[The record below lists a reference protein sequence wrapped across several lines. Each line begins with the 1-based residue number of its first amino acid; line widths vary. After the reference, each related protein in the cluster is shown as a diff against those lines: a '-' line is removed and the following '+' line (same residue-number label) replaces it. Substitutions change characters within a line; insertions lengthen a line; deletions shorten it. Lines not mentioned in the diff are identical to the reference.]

1 MRWQPGLRGARPR
14 PPRAGERAAAAEE
27 GGRRGR
33 GRRRWRGAAAAMSC
47 SDVAMQ
53 QPGAAACGAPRYL
66 AAPAQKKL
74 AVYNKMQESLEVS
87 LPSKQEED
95 EKDQPAEMEYLN
107 SRCVLFTYFQGDIG
121 SVVDEHF
128 SRALSQ
134 ASSFNSETALSK
146 SKAGLNP
153 LWRESSTIS
162 SQRSGFPTS
171 FWTSSYQPPP
181 PPCLSGVHPDFP
193 VTAPGTFPAAADPG
207 SWPGHGLPQTAPAP
221 APAAPEAWP
230 YPLASQV
237 SPSYAHMHDVY
248 VHRHHPHHAHVHHHH
263 HHHPHHHAQHREPRY
278 GSLLVPSVRA
288 AARIPAAQADG
299 AKAEPAAGATS
310 AWAGAFHGTVDI
322 VPSFGFD
329 TGKMAWFL

>member
-1 MRWQPGLRGARPR
+1 
-14 PPRAGERAAAAEE
+14 
-27 GGRRGR
+27 
-33 GRRRWRGAAAAMSC
+33 
-47 SDVAMQ
+47 
-53 QPGAAACGAPRYL
+53 
-66 AAPAQKKL
+66 KKL
-74 AVYNKMQESLEVS
+74 AVYNKMQESLEAT

-134 ASSFNSETALSK
+134 ASSFNPETALTK
-146 SKAGLNP
+146 SKAGLSP

-162 SQRSGFPTS
+162 SQRSSFPTS

-193 VTAPGTFPAAADPG
+193 VTAPGTFPTPDPS
-207 SWPGHGLPQTAPAP
+207 SWPGHGLHQTAPP
-221 APAAPEAWP
+221 PPPAASDSWH

-248 VHRHHPHHAHVHHHH
+248 MHRHHPHPHMH
-263 HHHPHHHAQHREPRY
+263 HHHPSSHRDPRY
-278 GSLLVPSVRA
+278 GSLLMPSVRA
-288 AARIPAAQADG
+288 ARIPAPQCDVT
-299 AKAEPAAGATS
+299 KTDPAAVTSTTS

-329 TGKMAWFL
+329 AGLQHQDKSKETSWF

>member
-1 MRWQPGLRGARPR
+1 
-14 PPRAGERAAAAEE
+14 
-27 GGRRGR
+27 
-33 GRRRWRGAAAAMSC
+33 
-47 SDVAMQ
+47 
-53 QPGAAACGAPRYL
+53 
-66 AAPAQKKL
+66 QKKL
-74 AVYNKMQESLEVS
+74 PVYNKMQESLEVT
-87 LPSKQEED
+87 LPGKQEED

-134 ASSFNSETALSK
+134 ASCFNPETALTK
-146 SKAGLNP
+146 SKAGLSP

-162 SQRSGFPTS
+162 SQRSSFPTS

-193 VTAPGTFPAAADPG
+193 VTAPGTFPTPDPS
-207 SWPGHGLPQTAPAP
+207 SWSGHGLHQTVPP
-221 APAAPEAWP
+221 PPPAASESWH

-248 VHRHHPHHAHVHHHH
+248 MHRHHPHPHMH
-263 HHHPHHHAQHREPRY
+263 HHHPSSPRDPRY
-278 GSLLVPSVRA
+278 GSLLMPSVRA
-288 AARIPAAQADG
+288 ARIPAPQCDVT
-299 AKAEPAAGATS
+299 KTDPAAAVTSATS

-329 TGKMAWFL
+329 TG

>member
-1 MRWQPGLRGARPR
+1 
-14 PPRAGERAAAAEE
+14 
-27 GGRRGR
+27 
-33 GRRRWRGAAAAMSC
+33 MSC

-53 QPGAAACGAPRYL
+53 QPAPAACGAPRYL
-66 AAPAQKKL
+66 TGAAAAPAAGCPQKKL
-74 AVYNKMQESLEVS
+74 AVYNKMQESLEVT

-134 ASSFNSETALSK
+134 ASSFNPETALTK
-146 SKAGLNP
+146 SKAGLSP

-162 SQRSGFPTS
+162 SQRSSFPTS

-193 VTAPGTFPAAADPG
+193 VTAPGTFPTPDPS
-207 SWPGHGLPQTAPAP
+207 SWPGHGLHQTAPP
-221 APAAPEAWP
+221 PPPAASESWH
-230 YPLASQV
+230 YPLAASQV

-248 VHRHHPHHAHVHHHH
+248 MHRHHPHPHVHHHH
-263 HHHPHHHAQHREPRY
+263 PSSHRDPRY
-278 GSLLVPSVRA
+278 GSLLMPSVRT
-288 AARIPAAQADG
+288 ARIPAPQCDVT
-299 AKAEPAAGATS
+299 KTDPAAVTSATS

-329 TGKMAWFL
+329 TDT

>member
-1 MRWQPGLRGARPR
+1 
-14 PPRAGERAAAAEE
+14 
-27 GGRRGR
+27 
-33 GRRRWRGAAAAMSC
+33 MSC

-53 QPGAAACGAPRYL
+53 QPAACGAPRYL
-66 AAPAQKKL
+66 AAPAAGCAQKKL
-74 AVYNKMQESLEVS
+74 AVYNKMQESLEVT

-134 ASSFNSETALSK
+134 ASSFSSETALSK

-171 FWTSSYQPPP
+171 FWTSSYQHPPP

-193 VTAPGTFPAAADPG
+193 VTAPGTFPTPDPS
-207 SWPGHGLPQTAPAP
+207 SWPGHALHQTAPP
-221 APAAPEAWP
+221 PPPAASESWH
-230 YPLASQV
+230 YPLAASQV
-237 SPSYAHMHDVY
+237 SPPYAHMHDVY
-248 VHRHHPHHAHVHHHH
+248 VHRHHAGAPG
-263 HHHPHHHAQHREPRY
+263 HPAGRY
-278 GSLLVPSVRA
+278 GSLLLPSVRS
-288 AARIPAAQADG
+288 ARIPAPQGDG
-299 AKAEPAAGATS
+299 AKADPAAVTGATS

-322 VPSFGFD
+322 VPGFGFEAGLQHQD
-329 TGKMAWFL
+329 KSKETAWF

>member
-1 MRWQPGLRGARPR
+1 
-14 PPRAGERAAAAEE
+14 
-27 GGRRGR
+27 
-33 GRRRWRGAAAAMSC
+33 
-47 SDVAMQ
+47 
-53 QPGAAACGAPRYL
+53 
-66 AAPAQKKL
+66 QKKL

-134 ASSFNSETALSK
+134 ASSFSSETALSK

-153 LWRESSTIS
+153 LWRE

-193 VTAPGTFPAAADPG
+193 VTAPGTFPAAAADPS
-207 SWPGHGLPQTAPAP
+207 SWPGHGLHQAAPAP
-221 APAAPEAWP
+221 PPAASESWP

-263 HHHPHHHAQHREPRY
+263 HHHPHHHHPHAGSPRELRY

-288 AARIPAAQADG
+288 TAAARIPAAQGDG
-299 AKAEPAAGATS
+299 AKAEPAAAGATS

-329 TGKMAWFL
+329 AGKMAWF

>member
-1 MRWQPGLRGARPR
+1 
-14 PPRAGERAAAAEE
+14 
-27 GGRRGR
+27 
-33 GRRRWRGAAAAMSC
+33 
-47 SDVAMQ
+47 
-53 QPGAAACGAPRYL
+53 
-66 AAPAQKKL
+66 QKKL
-74 AVYNKMQESLEVS
+74 AVYNKMQESLEVT

-134 ASSFNSETALSK
+134 ASSFNADTALPK

-181 PPCLSGVHPDFP
+181 PPCLTGVHPDFP
-193 VTAPGTFPAAADPG
+193 VTAPGTFPAADPTG
-207 SWPGHGLPQTAPAP
+207 WPGHGLAQTAP
-221 APAAPEAWP
+221 PAAPTASESWH

-237 SPSYAHMHDVY
+237 SPPYAHMHDVY
-248 VHRHHPHHAHVHHHH
+248 VHHRHHPHVHHHH
-263 HHHPHHHAQHREPRY
+263 HHHHHPAGAGGHRDPRY

-288 AARIPAAQADG
+288 ARIPAAPQGDG
-299 AKAEPAAGATS
+299 AKADPAAVTGATS

-329 TGKMAWFL
+329 AGELGSMLISVLSKWL

>member
-1 MRWQPGLRGARPR
+1 
-14 PPRAGERAAAAEE
+14 
-27 GGRRGR
+27 
-33 GRRRWRGAAAAMSC
+33 
-47 SDVAMQ
+47 
-53 QPGAAACGAPRYL
+53 
-66 AAPAQKKL
+66 QKKL
-74 AVYNKMQESLEVS
+74 AVYNKMQESLEVT
-87 LPSKQEED
+87 LPTKQEED

-146 SKAGLNP
+146 SKTGLSP

-162 SQRSGFPTS
+162 SQRSSFPTS

-193 VTAPGTFPAAADPG
+193 VTAPGTFPTPDPS
-207 SWPGHGLPQTAPAP
+207 SWPGHGLHQTAPP
-221 APAAPEAWP
+221 PPPPAASESWH

-248 VHRHHPHHAHVHHHH
+248 MHRHHPHPHMH
-263 HHHPHHHAQHREPRY
+263 HHHPSPHRDPRY
-278 GSLLVPSVRA
+278 GPLLMPSVRA
-288 AARIPAAQADG
+288 ARIPAPQGDG
-299 AKAEPAAGATS
+299 TKTDPAAVTSATS

-329 TGKMAWFL
+329 AG

>member
-1 MRWQPGLRGARPR
+1 
-14 PPRAGERAAAAEE
+14 
-27 GGRRGR
+27 
-33 GRRRWRGAAAAMSC
+33 MSC

-66 AAPAQKKL
+66 AAPAQKL

-121 SVVDEHF
+121 AVVDEHF

-193 VTAPGTFPAAADPG
+193 VTAPGTFPAAAAEPG
-207 SWPGHGLPQTAPAP
+207 SWPGHGLHQTAPAP
-221 APAAPEAWP
+221 APAAAEAWP

-263 HHHPHHHAQHREPRY
+263 HPHHHAQHREPRY

-288 AARIPAAQADG
+288 AAAARIPAAQPDG
-299 AKAEPAAGATS
+299 AKAEPAAAGATS

-322 VPSFGFD
+322 VPTFGFD
-329 TGKMAWFL
+329 TGLQHQDKSKETAWF

>member
-1 MRWQPGLRGARPR
+1 
-14 PPRAGERAAAAEE
+14 
-27 GGRRGR
+27 
-33 GRRRWRGAAAAMSC
+33 MSC

-66 AAPAQKKL
+66 AAPAQKL

-121 SVVDEHF
+121 AVVDEHF

-193 VTAPGTFPAAADPG
+193 VTAPGTFPAAAAAADPG
-207 SWPGHGLPQTAPAP
+207 SWPGHGLHQTAPAP
-221 APAAPEAWP
+221 APAAAEAWP

-263 HHHPHHHAQHREPRY
+263 HHHHPHHHPQHREPRY

-288 AARIPAAQADG
+288 AAARIPAAQPDG
-299 AKAEPAAGATS
+299 AKAEPAATGATS

-329 TGKMAWFL
+329 TGLQHQDKSKETAWF

>member
-1 MRWQPGLRGARPR
+1 
-14 PPRAGERAAAAEE
+14 
-27 GGRRGR
+27 
-33 GRRRWRGAAAAMSC
+33 MSC

-53 QPGAAACGAPRYL
+53 QPAPAACGAPRYM
-66 AAPAQKKL
+66 AAPAAGCAQKL
-74 AVYNKMQESLEVS
+74 AVYNKMQESLEVT

-134 ASSFNSETALSK
+134 ASSFTSDTALPK

-153 LWRESSTIS
+153 LWRESSAIS

-181 PPCLSGVHPDFP
+181 PACLSGVHPDFP
-193 VTAPGTFPAAADPG
+193 VTAPGTFPTADPSG
-207 SWPGHGLPQTAPAP
+207 WPGHGLHQTAPPP
-221 APAAPEAWP
+221 APAASESWH

-237 SPSYAHMHDVY
+237 SPPYAHMHDVY
-248 VHRHHPHHAHVHHHH
+248 VHRHHPHPHVHHHH
-263 HHHPHHHAQHREPRY
+263 HPSPHRDPRY

-288 AARIPAAQADG
+288 ARIPAPQCDGTKAD
-299 AKAEPAAGATS
+299 PAAVTSATS
-310 AWAGAFHGTVDI
+310 AWPGAFHGTVDI

-329 TGKMAWFL
+329 TGLQNQDKSKETAWF

>member
-1 MRWQPGLRGARPR
+1 
-14 PPRAGERAAAAEE
+14 
-27 GGRRGR
+27 
-33 GRRRWRGAAAAMSC
+33 MSC

-53 QPGAAACGAPRYL
+53 QPAPAACGAPRYP
-66 AAPAQKKL
+66 AAPAAGCAQKL
-74 AVYNKMQESLEVS
+74 AVYNKMQESLEVT
-87 LPSKQEED
+87 LASKQEED

-162 SQRSGFPTS
+162 SPRSGFPTS

-193 VTAPGTFPAAADPG
+193 VTAPGTFPSPDPSG
-207 SWPGHGLPQTAPAP
+207 WPGHGLHQTAPAP
-221 APAAPEAWP
+221 PPAASESWH

-237 SPSYAHMHDVY
+237 SPPYAHMHDVY
-248 VHRHHPHHAHVHHHH
+248 VHRHHPHPHVHHHH
-263 HHHPHHHAQHREPRY
+263 HHHHGPGSQRDARF
-278 GSLLVPSVRA
+278 GSLLLPSVR
-288 AARIPAAQADG
+288 AARIPAAPADG
-299 AKAEPAAGATS
+299 TKADPAAGATS

-329 TGKMAWFL
+329 AGLQHQDKSKETAWF

>member
-1 MRWQPGLRGARPR
+1 FSL
-14 PPRAGERAAAAEE
+14 
-27 GGRRGR
+27 
-33 GRRRWRGAAAAMSC
+33 S
-47 SDVAMQ
+47 
-53 QPGAAACGAPRYL
+53 
-66 AAPAQKKL
+66 QKKL
-74 AVYNKMQESLEVS
+74 AVYNKMQESLEVT

-134 ASSFNSETALSK
+134 ASSFSSETALSK

-193 VTAPGTFPAAADPG
+193 VTAPGTFPTPDP
-207 SWPGHGLPQTAPAP
+207 SAWPGHGLPQPAPPP
-221 APAAPEAWP
+221 APAASESWP

-248 VHRHHPHHAHVHHHH
+248 VHRHHPHPHVHHHHH
-263 HHHPHHHAQHREPRY
+263 HHHPHHPGSHRDPRY
-278 GSLLVPSVRA
+278 GSVLVPSVRA
-288 AARIPAAQADG
+288 ARIPAAQCDG
-299 AKAEPAAGATS
+299 TKAEPAAVTGATS

-329 TGKMAWFL
+329 TG

>member
-1 MRWQPGLRGARPR
+1 
-14 PPRAGERAAAAEE
+14 
-27 GGRRGR
+27 
-33 GRRRWRGAAAAMSC
+33 MSC

-53 QPGAAACGAPRYL
+53 QPAPAACGAPRYL
-66 AAPAQKKL
+66 AAPAAGCAQKKL
-74 AVYNKMQESLEVS
+74 AVYNKMQESLEVT

-134 ASSFNSETALSK
+134 ASSFSSETALSK

-162 SQRSGFPTS
+162 SQRSSFPTS
-171 FWTSSYQPPP
+171 FWTSSYQHPPP

-193 VTAPGTFPAAADPG
+193 VTAPGTFPTPDPT
-207 SWPGHGLPQTAPAP
+207 SWAGHALHQTAPP
-221 APAAPEAWP
+221 APPAASESWH
-230 YPLASQV
+230 YPLAASQV
-237 SPSYAHMHDVY
+237 SPPYAHMHDVY
-248 VHRHHPHHAHVHHHH
+248 VHRHHAGAP
-263 HHHPHHHAQHREPRY
+263 RDPRY
-278 GSLLVPSVRA
+278 GSLLLPPVR
-288 AARIPAAQADG
+288 ARIPAPQGD
-299 AKAEPAAGATS
+299 KAEPAALASATS

-322 VPSFGFD
+322 VPGFGFE
-329 TGKMAWFL
+329 TGLQHQDKSKETAWF